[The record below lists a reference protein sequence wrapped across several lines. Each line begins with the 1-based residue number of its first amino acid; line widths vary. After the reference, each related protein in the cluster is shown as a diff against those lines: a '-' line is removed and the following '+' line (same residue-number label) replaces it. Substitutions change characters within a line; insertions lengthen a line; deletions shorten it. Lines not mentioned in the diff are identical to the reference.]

1 MKSKKWMENSEFG
14 TNKTEFETKEKKK
27 KKKNFIG
34 P

>member
-14 TNKTEFETKEKKK
+14 TNKTEFETKKKK